1 MFSEEIGGRIK
12 EVRLA
17 NGLSQRELG
26 QRLDTSTGHIS
37 WLEAGKAM
45 PGGELL
51 LQLHR
56 EFSVDLNWLL
66 TGEEGEPGVMET
78 DEEVRQLVDHY
89 CRVDLQGR
97 EILRSLA
104 SYVGREKKPSAG

>member
-26 QRLDTSTGHIS
+26 QRLDISTGHIS

-104 SYVGREKKPSAG
+104 SYVGREKKPATG

>member
-51 LQLHR
+51 LQLYR
-56 EFSVDLNWLL
+56 EFAVDLNWLL
-66 TGEEGEPGVMET
+66 TGSEPDVLPQES
-78 DEEVRQLVDHY
+78 DSDVRLLVDHY
-89 CRVDLQGR
+89 CRTDVQGR
-97 EILRSLA
+97 EIIRTLA
-104 SYVGREKKPSAG
+104 SYAGRTAA

>member
-12 EVRLA
+12 EIRLA

-26 QRLDTSTGHIS
+26 QRLNTSTGHIS

-56 EFSVDLNWLL
+56 ELAVDLNWLL
-66 TGEEGEPGVMET
+66 TGSEPEVLPQEG
-78 DEEVRQLVDHY
+78 DKDVRLLVDHY
-89 CRVDLQGR
+89 CRSDLQGR
-97 EILRSLA
+97 EIIRILA
-104 SYVGREKKPSAG
+104 GYAGRDCG